1 MCVRSVT
8 VGGVQNA
15 PPVPALLAGRQG
27 GSLGMGD
34 LCAVAVATGRARN
47 IHLSDIVATSLR
59 SKTSGATVSP
69 VHVCTCGVGVC
80 IYVCKATGGGAGS
93 SVCVCVWSKFA
104 GLACTTLRCCGT
116 ARSGGLAA
124 VGAGPG
130 GTGTAVKKPHSGT
143 VCHDMQHGIGTRWC
157 TICSRMMCPYHAH
170 VASMSYR
177 TCIRNGGAA
186 LLCSGAASSGRA
198 PAAGGSRT
206 AVGTVTRKL
215 RTDESDVAT
224 IASGKRAREASEVR
238 AQGADDGK
246 RQRTEATA
254 AIVISDDEGDDG
266 SSQESAQ
273 VNVAAPGAAGGCGIG
288 PQVPVH
294 EDAEGA
300 VHAVADA
307 QSGQALQQADD
318 DPSAGAVAE
327 GVPGQAQDEAMEDED
342 GGKRSA
348 RV

>member
-1 MCVRSVT
+1 M
-8 VGGVQNA
+8 
-15 PPVPALLAGRQG
+15 
-27 GSLGMGD
+27 
-34 LCAVAVATGRARN
+34 
-47 IHLSDIVATSLR
+47 
-59 SKTSGATVSP
+59 
-69 VHVCTCGVGVC
+69 
-80 IYVCKATGGGAGS
+80 
-93 SVCVCVWSKFA
+93 
-104 GLACTTLRCCGT
+104 
-116 ARSGGLAA
+116 
-124 VGAGPG
+124 
-130 GTGTAVKKPHSGT
+130 
-143 VCHDMQHGIGTRWC
+143 
-157 TICSRMMCPYHAH
+157 
-170 VASMSYR
+170 
-177 TCIRNGGAA
+177 
-186 LLCSGAASSGRA
+186 
-198 PAAGGSRT
+198 
-206 AVGTVTRKL
+206 GTVTRKL
-215 RTDESDVAT
+215 RTDESDVAM

-266 SSQESAQ
+266 GGPLQESAQ

-300 VHAVADA
+300 VYAVADA